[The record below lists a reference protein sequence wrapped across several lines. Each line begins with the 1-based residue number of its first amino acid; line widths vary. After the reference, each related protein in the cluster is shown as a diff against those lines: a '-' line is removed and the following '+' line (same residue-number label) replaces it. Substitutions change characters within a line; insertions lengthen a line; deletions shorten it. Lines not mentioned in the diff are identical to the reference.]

1 MIRENLA
8 VVRGKIE
15 AAAARAGRPAGAVT
29 LVAVTKGVAAPL
41 VAETVREGALH
52 LGESKVQEAA
62 AKRLS
67 VEKLLGRIERPVHW
81 HMVGHLQT
89 NKVRDAV
96 RIFDL
101 IHSVDSVRLAREIDR
116 QAARL
121 GKTQEILLQ
130 VNLAAEKSKSGFA
143 ASESLRA
150 FKEVQGLGSLRVAGL
165 MTIAPLA
172 AGMDQARGC
181 FRALRQLRDDI
192 EQAAG
197 GSLPELSMG
206 MTDDFEA
213 AVEEGATM
221 VRVGRAIFGERQA

>member
-1 MIRENLA
+1 
-8 VVRGKIE
+8 
-15 AAAARAGRPAGAVT
+15 
-29 LVAVTKGVAAPL
+29 
-41 VAETVREGALH
+41 
-52 LGESKVQEAA
+52 
-62 AKRLS
+62 
-67 VEKLLGRIERPVHW
+67 
-81 HMVGHLQT
+81 MVGHLQT
-89 NKVRDAV
+89 NKVREAV

-130 VNLAAEKSKSGFA
+130 VNGTAEESKSGFA
-143 ASESLRA
+143 ASDVLRA
-150 FKEVQGLGSLRVAGL
+150 FKEIRELGSLSVSGL

-172 AGMDQARGC
+172 GGMDQAREC
-181 FRALRQLRDDI
+181 FRDLRQLRGDI

-197 GSLPELSMG
+197 VSLPELSMG

-221 VRVGRAIFGERQA
+221 VRVGRAIFGERKA